1 MTQQGVEML
10 RAENRA
16 EDNVGSMTLIR
27 KLLLKGNNRPVPGE
41 AIKKQLNSSFNIT
54 IIGLVK
60 HVSLAEMLH

>member
-1 MTQQGVEML
+1 MP

-27 KLLLKGNNRPVPGE
+27 KLRLKGNNRPVPGE
-41 AIKKQLNSSFNIT
+41 AIKKHLNSSFNMT